1 MLKYLIIGA
10 GVTGLPIGAYLA
22 EAGKDVTF
30 IF

>member
-1 MLKYLIIGA
+1 MKSALIIGA
-10 GVTGLPIGAYLA
+10 GVTGLPIGAYRA